1 VAGFLG
7 QYEYQLDQKGR
18 VSLPAEYRRKVE
30 DTRFVLLQWEP
41 THLTLF
47 PDSTW
52 EQVQE
57 RLLASRRQGRSA
69 IARHLRRITAR
80 AVEVTP
86 DKQGRIL
93 IPSWLIE
100 AAGLEGSALLI
111 GTLDRIE
118 VWNPERFEAAAPD
131 PGEETEELTDA
142 VHEIFG

>member
-1 VAGFLG
+1 MAGFLG

-18 VSLPAEYRRKVE
+18 VSLPAEYRRKAD

-47 PDSTW
+47 PESTW
-52 EQVQE
+52 DEVQE
-57 RLLASRRQGRSA
+57 RLLAQRRQNRSA
-69 IARHLRRITAR
+69 IARHLRQITAR

-93 IPSWLIE
+93 VPSWLLE

-111 GTLDRIE
+111 GALDRIE
-118 VWNPERFEAAAPD
+118 LWDPERFRSAAPA
-131 PGEETEELTDA
+131 PGEEDEELRDA